1 MDKQTYRI
9 DEGVRRAKA
18 AWLCGHETIAA
29 RIDGLGEII
38 QVPIAALL
46 SPKTRIEDN
55 GPRGGS
61 WGTIYRATQRGAVLP
76 PIIINLVIINPGTNG
91 IPIADVEVEADELEL
106 FRQRYSGA
114 P

>member
-1 MDKQTYRI
+1 MDEQSYEI

-29 RIDGLGEII
+29 QIDGLGEVI
-38 QVPIAALL
+38 QVLISALL

-61 WGTIYRATQRGAVLP
+61 WGTIYRMTQRGAALP
-76 PIIINLVIINPGTNG
+76 PIIINPGTLG
-91 IPIADVEVEADELEL
+91 TPIAEVEVEADELEL
-106 FRQRYSGA
+106 FRQRYSGN